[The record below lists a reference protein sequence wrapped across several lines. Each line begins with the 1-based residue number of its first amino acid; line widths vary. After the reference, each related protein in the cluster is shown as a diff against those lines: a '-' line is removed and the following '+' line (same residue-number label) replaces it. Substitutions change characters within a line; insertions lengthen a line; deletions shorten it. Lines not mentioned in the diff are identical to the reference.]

1 MSGKPFFVDTNIFV
15 YAYSTQNAEKREIA
29 RRLLSSGQVMTS
41 VQTLNE
47 LCNVLRNKLSSSFDY
62 AEDILR
68 EINCLLPIVPLNY
81 ETTTMALR
89 ISKRYQ
95 LSFYDSLILTA
106 AIQHHCISVLSEDL
120 HHGLILEEG
129 LTVVN
134 PFLLVEEN

>member
-15 YAYSTQNAEKREIA
+15 YAYSTQNAEKREVA
-29 RRLLSSGQVMTS
+29 RRLISSGQVMTS

-47 LCNVLRNKLSSSFDY
+47 LCNVLRKKLSSSFDY

-68 EINCLLPIVPLNY
+68 EINRLLPVVILDY
-81 ETTTMALR
+81 ETTIIALR
-89 ISKRYQ
+89 VSKRYQ

-120 HHGLILEEG
+120 HNGLVLEEG

-134 PFLLVEEN
+134 PFLLAQ

>member
-15 YAYSTQNAEKREIA
+15 YAYSTQNAEKQEVA
-29 RRLLSSGQVMTS
+29 RRLISSGQVMTS

-47 LCNVLRNKLSSSFDY
+47 LCNVLRKKLSSSFDY

-68 EINCLLPIVPLNY
+68 EINTLLPIVTLNY
-81 ETTTMALR
+81 ETTIMALR
-89 ISKRYQ
+89 VSKRYK

-134 PFLLVEEN
+134 PFLPVG